1 MTRNPGRLLAAL
13 AVLILA
19 GSVVDAYAASLPMG
33 NVIAAMQ
40 NKEPPKDCK
49 AKPEDPRCKDKKD

>member
-1 MTRNPGRLLAAL
+1 MTWRAGRFLAAL
-13 AVLILA
+13 AALALA
-19 GSVVDAYAASLPMG
+19 GGVVDAYAAGSPTGVLVDGML
-33 NVIAAMQ
+33 

>member
-1 MTRNPGRLLAAL
+1 MTRKAGRFLAAL
-13 AVLILA
+13 AVLVLA
-19 GSVVDAYAASLPMG
+19 GSVVDANAACLSTSDVSAGL
-33 NVIAAMQ
+33 Q

>member
-1 MTRNPGRLLAAL
+1 MTRNPARLLAAL
-13 AVLILA
+13 AVLVLA
-19 GSVVDAYAASLPMG
+19 GSVVDAYAARDASAGL
-33 NVIAAMQ
+33 Q